1 MTDPLDD
8 DFPLGDGVVDME
20 TEVQCPYCGEIVII
34 GLDPD
39 GGSVSEYVE
48 DCEVCC
54 RPWQVRVEYNS
65 EGDASVFLRTLDE

>member
-1 MTDPLDD
+1 MDD
-8 DFPLGDGVVDME
+8 AFPLGDGIADTE
-20 TEVQCPYCGEIVII
+20 AEVQCPYCGEIVLI

-54 RPWQVRVEYNS
+54 RPWHVRVEYTAD
-65 EGDASVFLRTLDE
+65 GHAAVLLRTLDE